1 METHHCTVTRE
12 ELKSQAPPDVTVM
25 TETQSFSG
33 EMLMTQEEGMQK
45 YRQSDC
51 RPVCLCVFVWLLLP
65 QVKESLLRR
74 YR

>member
-12 ELKSQAPPDVTVM
+12 ELKSQAPPDVTAM

-33 EMLMTQEEGMQK
+33 ETLMTQEEGMQK